1 MEDEFLLTKNEKV
14 LIEQKKLKDFDAN
27 NESLRSTNVRYYKCA
42 SKITNFVNFLEN
54 EGLGIFIIVLF
65 KFITCLCSLNSKRFT
80 YI

>member
-42 SKITNFVNFLEN
+42 SKITNFVNFFEN
-54 EGLGIFIIVLF
+54 ECASMDI
-65 KFITCLCSLNSKRFT
+65 
-80 YI
+80 